1 MRNSRVV
8 LIEILVESLMKSR
21 DFERTVDNVL
31 QFINDLKTYVHD
43 NEKKISDRKDV
54 FVISN
59 STDLKEDVSDST
71 GQMH

>member
-1 MRNSRVV
+1 M
-8 LIEILVESLMKSR
+8 ESR
-21 DFERTVDNVL
+21 DYERTVDTIFQL
-31 QFINDLKTYVHD
+31 MDDLETYVHD

>member
-1 MRNSRVV
+1 MS
-8 LIEILVESLMKSR
+8 
-21 DFERTVDNVL
+21 
-31 QFINDLKTYVHD
+31 DLKTYVHD